1 MTGPYFTPKL
11 GLLVPDVDSE
21 IDSARSNWDR
31 LDETQGVIWVA
42 PDVVPSNDQ
51 LYEGAIIAETT
62 TGKVWRAEK
71 DLNGNLIR
79 KWIKYPW
86 MIAASAAGAIT
97 STAVAEN
104 ELGYTTVSTL
114 DSVNANRN
122 DLVDGRAI
130 APVKGIYAGVDI
142 MRWEATGSTA
152 GGLRSHRMKI
162 NSTTYPEETETLE
175 APGRLNQA
183 FNICFF
189 TFVLNAGDGVSAT
202 VWQNSAGSQPN
213 TTHRL
218 TMALVRPL

>member
-1 MTGPYFTPKL
+1 MNSSRENWDAL
-11 GLLVPDVDSE
+11 
-21 IDSARSNWDR
+21 DSA
-31 LDETQGVIWVA
+31 QGVIWVA
-42 PDVVPSNDQ
+42 ADVIPSSAQ
-51 LYEGAIIAETT
+51 LYDGAIVAEIT
-62 TGKVWRAEK
+62 TGKVWRAER
-71 DLNGNLIR
+71 DLNGNFIR

-86 MIAASAAGAIT
+86 LIVASSTGPIT

-104 ELGYTTVSTL
+104 ELGYTAVSTI

-122 DLVDGRAI
+122 DLIDGRAI
-130 APVKGIYAGVDI
+130 APIKGIYSGVDI

-183 FNICFF
+183 FNLCFF
-189 TFVLNAGDGVSAT
+189 TFVLNPGDGVSST
-202 VWQNSAGSQPN
+202 VWQNSAGSQAN

-218 TMALVRPL
+218 AMALVRPL